1 MGRWA
6 SHDAADQATIVDS
19 LPLEASSSFI
29 RMIMLQVHTLTDYAG
44 ISDRFFDKAV
54 EVFCGKVNGKVLS
67 MEADNTSYAMICGWD
82 ITDNKQGGQLD
93 LGSYFK
99 QGNDPNDTYNDHL
112 FYLADPNPPL
122 PSRNRFYSNLEP
134 FVPNAEDTYTF
145 DTFYDPCY
153 EVHEGYGGDDFWF
166 RDPLEWTAKG
176 VGWKEHN
183 RDKDDCVRK
192 GGIYDKRGGTRDNDG
207 RKDGQ

>member
-1 MGRWA
+1 
-6 SHDAADQATIVDS
+6 
-19 LPLEASSSFI
+19 
-29 RMIMLQVHTLTDYAG
+29 
-44 ISDRFFDKAV
+44 
-54 EVFCGKVNGKVLS
+54 
-67 MEADNTSYAMICGWD
+67 MEADNTSYAMMYTYWPPAMHGGKHPDDCGDAGSVYLHIGFGVVAPTNIDYTLSNETCTRGLRQVYSRDCGWD

-192 GGIYDKRGGTRDNDG
+192 GWIYDKRGGTRDNDG